1 MSKLAIWNL
10 NSESRWWEKM
20 ERDKKK
26 EKMKIK
32 ENKVQRLII
41 GYLNQK
47 VEYEIWMDRNK
58 KEKKIKVE
66 SLFWKLKVILK
77 FKFDKF

>member
-1 MSKLAIWNL
+1 
-10 NSESRWWEKM
+10 M

-47 VEYEIWMDRNK
+47 VEYEI
-58 KEKKIKVE
+58 
-66 SLFWKLKVILK
+66 
-77 FKFDKF
+77 